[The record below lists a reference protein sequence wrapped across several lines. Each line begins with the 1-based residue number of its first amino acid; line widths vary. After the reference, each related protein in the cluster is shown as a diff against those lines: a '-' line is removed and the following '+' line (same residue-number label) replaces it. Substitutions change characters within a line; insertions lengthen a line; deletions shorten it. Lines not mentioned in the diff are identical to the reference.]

1 MVFGSALPVIT
12 ASFDIDHEIKQ
23 FIPYTIVGEEGRLAK
38 SRTFALERAPA
49 DNSYTTSPWQEP
61 TAFEYA
67 LARPRNNLTAALSLR
82 QPLFSQGKTFINMK
96 IARARQSQLVCK
108 YEEAR
113 DGVKSETIKMF
124 FRLLLEQQRVEI
136 NKKRCAL
143 AEETHRLTKA
153 NYTFGR
159 ARELDTLTSLLRLEQ
174 ARIDARRA
182 EGERRRA
189 SQTMIV
195 QCGLVLPPEDFW
207 VEGTFPEPVF
217 FITLDEAIVQLG
229 KGNHRIRLFR
239 GDEKI
244 QNGML
249 HLAMADLLPAVFCGA
264 TAARIGQFSH
274 RDDPGW
280 MRWGDDQR
288 VFAGLSWELFSGIT
302 RQNTI
307 RRLKIE
313 REQLMLAQQKTI
325 DELELETRTCFE
337 RVTATMER
345 LTAIQT
351 MIGIASKSYT
361 IARKAFEVG
370 SCTQFD
376 LQNAEMELN
385 RTNLLY
391 NETLYDFHCKVT
403 DFKFLIGRL

>member
-1 MVFGSALPVIT
+1 MVPGI
-12 ASFDIDHEIKQ
+12 
-23 FIPYTIVGEEGRLAK
+23 
-38 SRTFALERAPA
+38 
-49 DNSYTTSPWQEP
+49 
-61 TAFEYA
+61 
-67 LARPRNNLTAALSLR
+67 
-82 QPLFSQGKTFINMK
+82 
-96 IARARQSQLVCK
+96 
-108 YEEAR
+108 
-113 DGVKSETIKMF
+113 
-124 FRLLLEQQRVEI
+124 LLLLQPGADGGEDPPERQ
-136 NKKRCAL
+136 
-143 AEETHRLTKA
+143 
-153 NYTFGR
+153 
-159 ARELDTLTSLLRLEQ
+159 
-174 ARIDARRA
+174 A
-182 EGERRRA
+182 EGERRSA

-264 TAARIGQFSH
+264 TAARIGQFSY